1 MQECVFCDL
10 IDGQGEVTYVYQ
22 DEFVSAFMDIQP
34 VNAGHI
40 LIVPNEHA
48 TYLADLP
55 GETGARIFQVA
66 QRLAAVL
73 RSSGLH
79 CEGVNFF
86 LADGVAAG
94 QEVFHVH
101 FHLFP
106 RFKDDGF
113 GLTFAEGYSA
123 LPPRSDLEGAAS
135 VIRRHLG

>member
-66 QRLAAVL
+66 QRLAAAL